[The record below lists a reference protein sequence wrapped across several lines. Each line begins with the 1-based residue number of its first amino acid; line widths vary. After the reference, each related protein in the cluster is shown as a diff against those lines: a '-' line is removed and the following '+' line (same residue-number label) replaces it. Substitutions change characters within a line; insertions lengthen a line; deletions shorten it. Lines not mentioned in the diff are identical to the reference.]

1 MSEQKSSVT
10 LDGLVCAVLAFGWWG
25 MIPPLYFHAL
35 KEVPVWEVLSH
46 RILWSVPFLGILL
59 LCYGRL
65 PELAR
70 CLRDKKVLAKL
81 LLTTVLIAINWV
93 VYIYGVVSEQVVQ
106 TSLGYFINPL
116 INVLLGL
123 LIFGERLRGLQWLAV
138 GLAAVGVLSLTVAA
152 GELPWIALALA
163 FSFGIYG
170 LIRKTIAVNGLV
182 CLSVE
187 VLLLAPPC
195 LVYVLYLGQTGEGH
209 FGSGNGRR
217 DALLML
223 SAVITALPL
232 LAFGRAARHLPLTL
246 LGFVQYLAP
255 TLQFLTAILIL
266 QEPLEQSRLLCFG
279 LIWLGLL
286 VYSSDSVH
294 HYRRQRQILAGPAV
308 SLAAKTTTALPRV
321 SGQET
326 AT

>member
-1 MSEQKSSVT
+1 MVSEQKSPVSV
-10 LDGLVCAVLAFGWWG
+10 DGLLCAVLAFGWWG
-25 MIPPLYFHAL
+25 IIPPLYFHAL
-35 KEVPVWEVLSH
+35 KDVPVWEVLSH
-46 RILWSVPFLGILL
+46 RILWSVPFLGLLL

-93 VYIYGVVSEQVVQ
+93 VYIYGVISEQVVQ

-123 LIFGERLRGLQWLAV
+123 LVFGERLRGLQWLAV
-138 GLAAVGVLSLTVAA
+138 ALAAVGVLSLTLAA
-152 GELPWIALALA
+152 GELPWIALSLA

-187 VLLLAPPC
+187 VLLLAPLC
-195 LVYVLYLGQTGEGH
+195 LGYVLYLGQTGEAH
-209 FGSGNGRR
+209 FGTGNWGI
-217 DALLML
+217 DALLVL
-223 SAVITALPL
+223 SAVITAVPL

-266 QEPLEQSRLLCFG
+266 HEPLDQTRLVCFG
-279 LIWLGLL
+279 FIWLGLL
-286 VYSSDSVH
+286 VYSGDSLRE
-294 HYRRQRQILAGPAV
+294 YRRQRLILAGPAV
-308 SLAAKTTTALPRV
+308 SLAAKTESALPRMT
-321 SGQET
+321 S
-326 AT
+326 